1 MFVCAISR
9 LRSLN
14 NAVTMVYP
22 RSISRLRRNQNQI
35 SRATSP
41 TFTTLLLMGFNNRI
55 NRPVDGRLLNQLKTH
70 LVQPSKT
77 YATTIRPTDLPF
89 TFGPPLWNCTEC
101 SYLTQLL
108 PISEIESTGS
118 TVDLLGKNPPPE
130 SGRIDTI
137 CSDH

>member
-41 TFTTLLLMGFNNRI
+41 TFTSLLLMGFNNRI

-77 YATTIRPTDLPF
+77 YATTILPTFLSLLGLPCGIVRSAVTSLNCCLSRKLKVRDQRS
-89 TFGPPLWNCTEC
+89 TFLGRTHRQNPE
-101 SYLTQLL
+101 
-108 PISEIESTGS
+108 EST
-118 TVDLLGKNPPPE
+118 LFAAIIK
-130 SGRIDTI
+130 
-137 CSDH
+137 